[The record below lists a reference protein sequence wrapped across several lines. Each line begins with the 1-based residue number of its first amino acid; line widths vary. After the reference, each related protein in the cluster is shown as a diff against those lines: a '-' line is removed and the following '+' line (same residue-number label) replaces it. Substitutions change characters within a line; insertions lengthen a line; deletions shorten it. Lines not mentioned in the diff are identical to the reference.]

1 MVQICLFHVI
11 ILNLAIIFECFVII
25 IFLYEVFIILTFQ
38 NDDLNVLYVLL
49 NKIIVFDSI

>member
-1 MVQICLFHVI
+1 MVQICLFHLI
-11 ILNLAIIFECFVII
+11 IPNFAIIFECFVIV

-38 NDDLNVLYVLL
+38 NDDLNVLL